1 MSRNLRQQARG
12 IIFAAFRE
20 NLDKRAMKADGK
32 GERNIFSYTSRNH
45 LLDVINNFCN
55 TVKDDIPRNP
65 SELTRRHVRIFL
77 DQKAL
82 EGCSQKTLDTY
93 RSDLVK
99 FGKLMGKDLDPGRVP
114 AQVTNVT
121 HRGAGD
127 IISHDDLSK
136 IISYA
141 KSHPSRSGACIQLE
155 KLLGIRV
162 GDMAYGMKI
171 KDDILEIKCKNGKI
185 LIRRITSEIKD
196 ILSSEQFLSMIHED
210 GRIITP
216 KDNSINT
223 YLRRVEDKLGIERHS
238 FHSIRRRIAQD
249 QYNYYREMGYTRT
262 EALSKVSVWLNHGEK
277 REKMILKSYIRDAW

>member
-20 NLDKRAMKADGK
+20 NTDKHAMKADGK
-32 GERNIFSYTSRNH
+32 GERIIFSYTSRNH

-55 TVKDDIPRNP
+55 TVKDIPRNP
-65 SELTRRHVRIFL
+65 PELTSRHVRIFL

-93 RSDLVK
+93 RSDLIK
-99 FGKLMGKDLDPGRVP
+99 FGKLMGKDLDPGRVL
-114 AQVTNVT
+114 AQAYRVT

-127 IISHDDLSK
+127 MISHDDLSK
-136 IISYA
+136 IIAYTR
-141 KSHPSRSGACIQLE
+141 SHPSRSGACIQLE

-162 GDMAYGMKI
+162 GDMAYGMQIDGGYLKI
-171 KDDILEIKCKNGKI
+171 RCKNGKV
-185 LIRRITSEIKD
+185 LFRPITDEVRTL
-196 ILSSEQFLSMIHED
+196 LSSPEFHSMIRED

-249 QYNYYREMGYTRT
+249 QYNYYRELGYTRT
-262 EALSKVSVWLNHGEK
+262 ESLSKVSVWLNHGK
-277 REKMILKSYIRDAW
+277 NREKMLLKSYIRDAG